1 MSVSLKVCA
10 ATIAVLA
17 VAATTSAQGRR
28 PFEVPPGRTASQPG
42 GTLTPPSNA
51 SPAAVLAQYLRG
63 QGRDEVT
70 VRSLV
75 QAARSDAR
83 NGISQ
88 ARFEQRA
95 AGLPVY
101 GTYAKAAFNDR
112 GELVFLVE
120 NLVAVPG
127 AVARANVDAQQAVG
141 AAIRYLYPDLA
152 GVPAGFFR
160 NAPSAKDVAIPE
172 ADGSMSAGYLV
183 ETWTQ
188 QANQLHYTLIGG
200 DGAVLDDE
208 ARTSSDSYRVFTVN
222 PGVTPQATVLGP
234 GAGNAQSPSGWV
246 SPTDQLSTRISGN
259 NAFAY
264 LDTDAN
270 NGPDTVAGSTLISD
284 GNFVT
289 AANLSSSPSTLGNK
303 EVAVQNLF
311 YLNNLIHDELYTHGF
326 TEAAGNFQK
335 SNFANGG
342 LGNDPVNA
350 EAQDG
355 SGTDN
360 ANFATPSDGSSPRM
374 QMYLWTGTGTH
385 QVVVGGT
392 TFAAAGAQFGAALTT
407 TGKTGPLALVNDGA
421 APTTDA
427 CTALPAGSMTGK
439 IALIDRGTCDFITK
453 VKNAQSA
460 GAIAAIIAN
469 NAGDSIFTMGGTSRT
484 ITIPSVMV
492 GQTDGGTLKTKV
504 GQSTIVRKSATAP
517 LQRDGDVD
525 SDVVFH
531 EYCHGLTWRMI
542 GRMDGPIAG
551 AIGEG
556 MSDTCALLMGELL
569 QHPDDRIGE
578 YSASDSAG
586 IRRYPYTNYPL
597 TYANMNSGEVHND
610 GELYGAI
617 GWMLMSDPNLFGGPR
632 VPLLF
637 GYLVDGMNY
646 TPERPTY
653 EQMRDGI
660 LQAVTDGA
668 DECRVW
674 TAFAHYGVGVGAKAT
689 IKGTK
694 VTITQSFALPAQ
706 CQ

>member
-28 PFEVPPGRTASQPG
+28 PFDAPPARTASQPG

-51 SPAAVLAQYLRG
+51 SPVAVLAQYLRD
-63 QGRDEVT
+63 QGRDEAT

-75 QAARSDAR
+75 QAAQSAR
-83 NGISQ
+83 DGVSQ

-95 AGLPVY
+95 GGLPVY

-120 NLVAVPG
+120 NLVTVRG
-127 AVARANVDAQQAVG
+127 AVGPASVSPQQAVG
-141 AAIRYLYPDLA
+141 AAIRFLYPDLA

-160 NAPSAKDVAIPE
+160 SAPSAKDVAIPE

-183 ETWTQ
+183 ETWTDQ
-188 QANQLHYTLIGG
+188 TNQLHYTLIGG

-208 ARTSSDSYRVFTVN
+208 SRTNNDSYRVFTVN
-222 PGVTPQATVLGP
+222 PTVTSQAIVAGP

-270 NGPDTVAGSTLISD
+270 NAADTVAGSTLISD

-289 AANLSSSPSTLGNK
+289 PADLSSSPTTLGNK

-311 YLNNLIHDELYTHGF
+311 YQNNAIHDELYKHGF
-326 TEAAGNFQK
+326 NEAAGNFQK
-335 SNFANGG
+335 SNFGNGG
-342 LGNDPVNA
+342 LGNDAVNA

-360 ANFATPSDGSSPRM
+360 ANFATPSDGSAPRM

-385 QVVVGGT
+385 QVVVGGM
-392 TFAAAGAQFGAALTT
+392 TFAAQGAQFGPQLTT
-407 TGKTGPLALVNDGA
+407 TGVTGALALVNDGA

-427 CTALPAGSMTGK
+427 CTTLPAGSMSGK
-439 IALIDRGTCDFITK
+439 IALIDRGTCDFVTK
-453 VKNAQSA
+453 VTNAQKA
-460 GAIAAIIAN
+460 GAVAAIIAN
-469 NAGDSIFTMGGTSRT
+469 NAGDTIFTMGGSSRT

-492 GQTDGGTLKTKV
+492 GQSAGATLQTKL
-504 GQSTIVRKSATAP
+504 GQTTTVKKSATAP
-517 LQRDGDVD
+517 LQHDGDID

-531 EYCHGLTWRMI
+531 EYCHGLTWRMV

-556 MSDTCALLMGELL
+556 MSDTCALLMGGLL
-569 QHPDDRIGE
+569 GQPDDRIGE

-597 TYANMNSGEVHND
+597 RYKDMNSGEVHND

-617 GWMLMSDPNLFGGPR
+617 GWMLMSDPNLFAGR
-632 VPLLF
+632 IPLLF
-637 GYLVDGMNY
+637 DYMVQGMNY

-660 LQAVTDGA
+660 LQAVPVAA
-668 DECRVW
+668 DACRVW

-689 IKGTK
+689 VKGTR
-694 VTITQSFALPAQ
+694 VTITQSFTMPAQ